1 MAKNDARRQALADA
15 GIAVLAREG
24 SRGLTHR
31 AVDSEAGVPVGTTSN
46 YFRSREALVTGLF
59 DRIGARLAPTP
70 EDLAAR
76 ADEPPSRA
84 LFAAYVRHIVRR
96 LTTHRADSLALYQ
109 YRPPRAYEPPSR
121 ALFAAYVRDI
131 VRRLTTHR
139 EVTLA
144 LYELRLEAARRPDL
158 ARSLGEWQRAGLDA
172 DVAFHEA
179 AGLPG
184 GRREVAL
191 FHYAIEG
198 LVLDR
203 LVAPVDPETST
214 DEIVDALVAGL
225 LP

>member
-1 MAKNDARRQALADA
+1 VVGRYPEAMAKNDARRQALADA

-31 AVDSEAGVPVGTTSN
+31 AVDAEAGVPVGTTSN

-76 ADEPPSRA
+76 AD
-84 LFAAYVRHIVRR
+84 
-96 LTTHRADSLALYQ
+96 
-109 YRPPRAYEPPSR
+109 EPPSR